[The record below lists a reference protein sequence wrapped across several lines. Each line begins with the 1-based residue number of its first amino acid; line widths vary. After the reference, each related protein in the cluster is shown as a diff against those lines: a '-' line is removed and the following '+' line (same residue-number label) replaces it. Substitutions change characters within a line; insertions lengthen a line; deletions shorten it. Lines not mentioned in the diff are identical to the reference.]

1 MLKEMQGWLKNH
13 RESKVLYKILLISVL
28 VGGFAVHFN
37 LFRIINVFY
46 YMALACGRYNACS
59 DWLIVTEL

>member
-13 RESKVLYKILLISVL
+13 RESKVLYKILLMSGL

-37 LFRIINVFY
+37 LFRIINVLY
-46 YMALACGRYNACS
+46 Y
-59 DWLIVTEL
+59 

>member
-13 RESKVLYKILLISVL
+13 RESKVLYKILLMSVL

-37 LFRIINVFY
+37 LFRIINVLY
-46 YMALACGRYNACS
+46 Y
-59 DWLIVTEL
+59 